1 MEPITLRLQSDLLDD
16 LDDEAD
22 EAGFSSRSEYIR
34 HLLMNRSS
42 ISQGVTTG
50 IDTATSATETVDT
63 LVVQVE
69 ELTEHVTGLEE
80 RITDLEDDVDDDSSS
95 NGPDQESTR
104 TASKLTQQD
113 DPSQESATADGSPGS
128 DQAGSTPIVDDLTDP
143 DDEALL
149 ALGTWLQEE
158 GPQSED
164 AQLLMLDAATILDRE
179 GPLSASELRERL
191 FDRHPES
198 YKSAD
203 TLWASTVE
211 RLYADTPGFEK
222 PEYGMYGFD
231 RAAMEDV
238 LE

>member
-1 MEPITLRLQSDLLDD
+1 MEPITLRIQPDLLDD

-34 HLLMNRSS
+34 HLLLNRSS

-50 IDTATSATETVDT
+50 IDTATSDTETVDT
-63 LVVQVE
+63 LAVQVE
-69 ELTEHVTGLEE
+69 ELTEYVTGLEE

-95 NGPDQESTR
+95 NGPDQKGAGSTN
-104 TASKLTQQD
+104 TPTEQE
-113 DPSQESATADGSPGS
+113 DPSQESTPADGSPGS
-128 DQAGSTPIVDDLTDP
+128 GQIESTPPVEDLTDP

-158 GPQSED
+158 GPKSED

-211 RLYADTPGFEK
+211 RLYEETPGFEK
-222 PEYGMYGFD
+222 PDYGMYGFD
-231 RAAMEDV
+231 RATAWDV

>member
-34 HLLMNRSS
+34 HLLMNRFS

-50 IDTATSATETVDT
+50 IDTATSDTETVDT

-69 ELTEHVTGLEE
+69 ELTDHVTGLEE

-95 NGPDQESTR
+95 NGTDQKGGRSTNMP
-104 TASKLTQQD
+104 TQQE
-113 DPSQESATADGSPGS
+113 DPSRESPTADGSFGS
-128 DQAGSTPIVDDLTDP
+128 DQADGPPPVEDLTDP

-149 ALGTWLQEE
+149 SLGTWLQED

-164 AQLLMLDAATILDRE
+164 AQLLMLDAAAILDRE

-191 FDRHPES
+191 FDRYPEP

-211 RLYADTPGFEK
+211 RLHTETPGFEK
-222 PEYGMYGFD
+222 PDYGMYGFD
-231 RAAMEDV
+231 RATAWDV